1 MQNYFFETVHPD
13 LLKVFRFI
21 CPGKTADSVAKWK
34 RGKKTCTISLKVLVK
49 ETTVKFQ
56 SCSFFIGCTYF

>member
-1 MQNYFFETVHPD
+1 MQKKIETVHPD

-34 RGKKTCTISLKVLVK
+34 GKKLVQ
-49 ETTVKFQ
+49 FL
-56 SCSFFIGCTYF
+56 

>member
-1 MQNYFFETVHPD
+1 MQKKKIETVHPD

-34 RGKKTCTISLKVLVK
+34 GKKLVQ
-49 ETTVKFQ
+49 FL
-56 SCSFFIGCTYF
+56 